1 MCSNLSITKFL
12 STNNMTKVYR
22 FTASWCQ
29 PCKALAKVLEA
40 ENINIEALDIDSAE
54 AKPLMAL
61 YNIRSV
67 PTIVIDAGEGQIT
80 KFTGAGLSSQ
90 AKDTIRDALV

>member
-1 MCSNLSITKFL
+1 
-12 STNNMTKVYR
+12 MTKVYR
-22 FTASWCQ
+22 FTATWCQ
-29 PCKALAKVLEA
+29 PCKALAKVLESDGLDIPA
-40 ENINIEALDIDSAE
+40 VDIDSAE

-90 AKDTIRDALV
+90 AKAIIRDALV